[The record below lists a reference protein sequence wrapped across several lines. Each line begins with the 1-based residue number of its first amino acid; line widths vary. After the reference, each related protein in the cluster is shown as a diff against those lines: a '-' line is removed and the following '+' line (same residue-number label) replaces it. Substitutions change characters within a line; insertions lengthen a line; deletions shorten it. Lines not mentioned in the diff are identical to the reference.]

1 MQGSQP
7 GCLIARPDTNLVAGL
22 DDLLF
27 RRHGPHSFREREDST
42 ELSD

>member
-1 MQGSQP
+1 
-7 GCLIARPDTNLVAGL
+7 VAGL